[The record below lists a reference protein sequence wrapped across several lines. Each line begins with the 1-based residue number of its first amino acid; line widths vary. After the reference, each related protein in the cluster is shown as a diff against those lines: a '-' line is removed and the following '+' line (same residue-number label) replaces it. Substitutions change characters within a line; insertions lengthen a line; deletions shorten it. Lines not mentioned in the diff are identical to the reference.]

1 MQKRVL
7 GRTGLEVS
15 RLGFGAA
22 SLGEEYG
29 QIDLD
34 AALRAVPHA
43 LDRGID
49 FFDTAPYYGRGRSE
63 VLLGLALRGIPRER
77 YRICT
82 KVGRFGVSRFDY
94 RAERVEESVDTSLAR
109 LGVDHLD
116 VVICH
121 DVEFVDPTIV
131 VEEAIPTL
139 RRLQQEGKVGA
150 VGMSGYPMKVFR
162 EVLSRTDLD
171 VILSYANLTLHN
183 RSLESLLPMCAER
196 GIGVIDAAPFDMR
209 LLTDAGPPPW
219 HPAPQDLVDA
229 VAQARALCQQRG
241 TTLAKLAFQFTTQ
254 HEAPAATLVGTANPA
269 EIDQWLEWLDT
280 PLDPALLAE
289 VDAILAPFRD
299 RPRHVGRPQNN
310 D

>member
-1 MQKRVL
+1 MQKRAL
-7 GRTGLEVS
+7 GKTGLEVS

-22 SLGEEYG
+22 SLGGEYG

-34 AALRAVPHA
+34 AALRAVPRA
-43 LDRGID
+43 LDAGIN

-63 VLLGLALRGIPRER
+63 VLLGIALRGIPRDS

-94 RAERVEESVDTSLAR
+94 SAARVEESVDTSLAR

-121 DVEFVDPTIV
+121 DVEFVDPVVV
-131 VEEAIPTL
+131 VEESIPVL
-139 RRLQQEGKVGA
+139 RRLQKDGKIGA

-171 VILSYANLTLHN
+171 VVLSYANLTLHN
-183 RSLESLLPMCAER
+183 RSLETLLPLCQER

-209 LLTDAGPPPW
+209 LLTDAGPPDW
-219 HPAPQDLVDA
+219 HPAPRDLVEA
-229 VAQARALCQQRG
+229 VEQARALCHERG
-241 TTLAKLAFQFTTQ
+241 TTLAQLAFQFTTQ

-269 EIDQWLEWLDT
+269 EIDQWLSWLGT
-280 PLDPALLAE
+280 PLDQELLAD

-299 RPRHVGRPQNN
+299 RPRHVGRPENN

>member
-1 MQKRVL
+1 MQKRAL

-22 SLGEEYG
+22 PLGEDYG

-34 AALRAVPHA
+34 TALRAVRHA
-43 LDRGID
+43 LDAGID
-49 FFDTAPYYGRGRSE
+49 FLDTAPYYGRGRSE
-63 VLLGLALRGIPRER
+63 VLLGLALRGIPRDR

-94 RAERVEESVDTSLAR
+94 SAPRVEESVDTSLAR

-131 VEEAIPTL
+131 VEEAIPVL
-139 RRLQQEGKVGA
+139 RRLQKEGKIGA

-183 RSLESLLPMCAER
+183 RSLETLLPLCQER

-209 LLTDAGPPPW
+209 LLTDAGPPEW
-219 HPAPQDLVDA
+219 HPAPRELVDA
-229 VAQARALCQQRG
+229 VARARALCDERG
-241 TTLAKLAFQFTTQ
+241 TTLAQLAFQFTTQ

-269 EIDQWLEWLDT
+269 EIDQWLTWLDT
-280 PLDPALLAE
+280 PLDRDLLAD
-289 VDAILAPFRD
+289 VDSILAPFRD
-299 RPRHVGRPQNN
+299 RPRQVGRPENN